1 MPPVRPKVSW
11 YCRGRHGGSWSIAD
25 EADVVAWSPDH
36 ATGPTEGLLGTV
48 ERQQQLVVRCGISRA
63 WGGSVLAVQARL
75 RRTRDPRGGRPV
87 VERVTRSGHRPTTW
101 TAGDDCTTGDL
112 RSRAWHGPETVPQ
125 RDRGDDC
132 TTGDPRSKAWDG
144 RETVPQRKRGR
155 RCQEQEKGTDGA
167 GGDLRSKAWY
177 GRETVPQRGHT
188 AWTGVVAWSPD
199 HATGPTEGL
208 LGTVE
213 RQQQLVVRCGISRA
227 WGGSVLAVQA
237 RLRRTRDPRGG
248 RPVVERVTRFGHR
261 PTTWT
266 AGDDC
271 TTGDLRSNA

>member
-1 MPPVRPKVSW
+1 MVWTETCGRACGTVGRPCHNVVTRHGQVLWHGLRTMPPVRPKVSW
-11 YCRGRHGGSWSIAD
+11 HCRGRHGGSWSIAD

-87 VERVTRSGHRPTTW
+87 VERVARSGDRPTTW

-132 TTGDPRSKAWDG
+132 TTGD
-144 RETVPQRKRGR
+144 
-155 RCQEQEKGTDGA
+155 
-167 GGDLRSKAWY
+167 LRSKAWY
-177 GRETVPQRGHT
+177 GRETVPQRG
-188 AWTGVVAWSPD
+188 
-199 HATGPTEGL
+199 E
-208 LGTVE
+208 TVP
-213 RQQQLVVRCGISRA
+213 Q
-227 WGGSVLAVQA
+227 
-237 RLRRTRDPRGG
+237 
-248 RPVVERVTRFGHR
+248 PVT
-261 PTTWT
+261 
-266 AGDDC
+266 
-271 TTGDLRSNA
+271 

>member
-1 MPPVRPKVSW
+1 MHGDLRSKAWYGRETVPQRGHTAWTGVVAWSVLWHCLPTMPPVRPKVSW

-144 RETVPQRKRGR
+144 RETVPQRG
-155 RCQEQEKGTDGA
+155 
-167 GGDLRSKAWY
+167 
-177 GRETVPQRGHT
+177 ETVP
-188 AWTGVVAWSPD
+188 
-199 HATGPTEGL
+199 
-208 LGTVE
+208 
-213 RQQQLVVRCGISRA
+213 
-227 WGGSVLAVQA
+227 
-237 RLRRTRDPRGG
+237 
-248 RPVVERVTRFGHR
+248 RPVT
-261 PTTWT
+261 
-266 AGDDC
+266 
-271 TTGDLRSNA
+271 